1 MSKEL
6 EARALLR
13 RACELPEEELA
24 RFLKGLTGPQ
34 RRAIDEGWW
43 AKWHEGQVPVGDDW
57 DVWLLRGGRG
67 FGKTRAGAEWVWARA
82 RENPRAQ
89 IALVGGNVD
98 DVVKVMVEGPGG
110 LMAAARSGERA
121 RWVAS
126 RRRVD
131 FSSGAQAFAYSAE
144 TPDKLRG
151 PEHDFAW
158 CDELAKWTRG
168 EATWDNLMLGLRRGT
183 RPRTIVTTTPRTVKL
198 LRRIMGLAGFTQ
210 TVGRT
215 ADNRH
220 VAERVRAERYAAY
233 GGSRLGR
240 QELDA
245 ELFDDV
251 EGALWTP
258 ALLDLSRSVASGRA
272 YRRIVVGVD
281 PPITLDGGC
290 GIVVCALGADG
301 IGEVLADCSV
311 TGKSPD
317 GWARVVAAAAE
328 GWGAHRVV
336 AERNNGGLM
345 VETVL
350 RGADVALPV
359 RLVHAADGK
368 SARAEPVAALFEA
381 KRARLAGVFPE
392 LEDQLCRMIMGGG
405 YDGPG
410 SPDRADAMVWAL
422 TELML
427 AKAKAEPRIRLL

>member
-1 MSKEL
+1 MGREL

-13 RACELPEEELA
+13 RACELPEAELA

-82 RENPRAQ
+82 RENPGAR
-89 IALVGGNVD
+89 IALVGGNLD

-110 LMAAARSGERA
+110 LIAAARTGEQA
-121 RWVAS
+121 KWVAS

-131 FSSGAQAFAYSAE
+131 FPTGAQAFAYSAE

-151 PEHDFAW
+151 PEHDHAW
-158 CDELAKWTRG
+158 CDELAKWARG
-168 EATWDNLMLGLRRGT
+168 EATWDNLMLGLRRGE
-183 RPRTIVTTTPRTVKL
+183 RPRTIVTTTPRTVAL
-198 LRRIMGLAGFTQ
+198 LRRIRGLAGFHE

-220 VAERVRAERYAAY
+220 VAQRVKAERYAAY

-245 ELFDDV
+245 ELFEEV
-251 EGALWTP
+251 EGALWSP
-258 ALLDLSRSVASGRA
+258 ALLEACRGGASARA
-272 YRRIVVGVD
+272 WRRVVVGVD
-281 PPITLDGGC
+281 PPASIGGGC

-301 IGEVLADCSV
+301 IGAVLADCTV
-311 TGKSPD
+311 RGASPE
-317 GWARVVAAAAE
+317 GWARTVSAAAE
-328 GWGAHRVV
+328 AWGAQRVV
-336 AERNNGGLM
+336 AEANNGGKM
-345 VETVL
+345 VESVL
-350 RGADVALPV
+350 RGAQTGLPV
-359 RLVHAADGK
+359 RLVYAKDGK
-368 SARAEPVAALFEA
+368 AIRAEPVAALFEA
-381 KRARLAGVFPE
+381 KRVRLAGVFAE
-392 LEDQLCRMIMGGG
+392 LEDQLCRMTIGGG
-405 YDGPG
+405 YDGKG

-422 TELML
+422 SELML
-427 AKAKAEPRIRLL
+427 KSKGAEPRISLL